1 MTDLS
6 QLSTMKFW
14 QKFIE
19 KYAISERQQD
29 QFRQYIELLLVENE
43 KYNITAI
50 DSVQEVVADHFYDSL
65 ALTTQYDLSKV
76 RRLVDVGSGGGFP
89 GIPLAIMASNVQF
102 CLVEVNLKKVHF
114 LNLVIAQLG
123 LTNVE
128 VCTQDWRTFLR
139 TYKQPVDMFIARAS
153 LQLDELLRIFKP
165 SSMYQQSTFV
175 YWASA
180 KWVPM
185 SQEKEYLDTCSSYQ
199 VGEKQRQLCFF
210 RKPEGLLKK

>member
-19 KYAISERQQD
+19 KYKISEHQQG
-29 QFRQYIELLLVENE
+29 QFRKYIELLLQENE

-65 ALTTQYDLSKV
+65 SLTVKHDLSAV
-76 RRLVDVGSGGGFP
+76 NRVVDVGSGGGFP

-114 LNLVIAQLG
+114 LNLVVAELG

-128 VCTQDWRTFLR
+128 IRTEDWRTFLR
-139 TYKQPVDMFIARAS
+139 VYRQPVDLFIARAS

-165 SSMYQQSTFV
+165 SSMYKNSIFV

-180 KWVPM
+180 KWVPNL
-185 SQEKEYLDTCSSYQ
+185 QEKEYLDTCSSYS

-210 RKPEGLLKK
+210 KKLDMPS